1 MSWMKNQKDHCFE
14 VSFSP
19 IRHNNNEPCFN
30 WIVTC
35 NEKWILYDDQW
46 WAALWLDQETP
57 KHLPQPN
64 LHQKKVVVTVW
75 WSAAGLIHYSFLNP
89 SKTITTEK
97 YVQPIHEMHE
107 KLQSLQPA
115 LLNRKVPI
123 LLHNTWLHQHFKS
136 WTNFCLFNKQN
147 KAMKLCLICHI
158 QLTTTSSSISTTFC
172 RKMLP
177 QWAGGRK
184 CFPRVHRI
192 LKHRFLCY
200 RNKETYFLLAKICWL

>member
-1 MSWMKNQKDHCFE
+1 MSSSVIGPRNSK
-14 VSFSP
+14 
-19 IRHNNNEPCFN
+19 
-30 WIVTC
+30 
-35 NEKWILYDDQW
+35 
-46 WAALWLDQETP
+46 ALTTAKLAP
-57 KHLPQPN
+57 KKGRGH
-64 LHQKKVVVTVW
+64 W

-158 QLTTTSSSISTTFC
+158 QLTTTSSSISATFC
-172 RKMLP
+172 RKTLPQCCGSTTNKAMKLCLICHIQLTTTSSSISTIFCRKTLP
-177 QWAGGRK
+177 QWAGSRK